1 VTLPFA
7 SAAPHLTSPHPLHHL
22 TSSRPYVFLQC
33 SCRSAQ
39 HMLQLCL
46 QCSLAL
52 CLGRSCLSLRL
63 ALVPRARPSCS
74 SLVLVPRARL
84 SHLSCLASRTVNRYG
99 RCCAMPII
107 STRLVIPQVS
117 KHVLNKQKKMNW
129 RGRVVALSSKKRR
142 DAPLTKWLCG
152 VKNFFTA
159 SLRAPSPA
167 SLEAKT
173 TRSSC
178 RRRCAARSPPPSLRH
193 ALDHLGGGS
202 GPPQEDDHL
211 PGGGV

>member
-1 VTLPFA
+1 MCSCSAPVAVLSTCYSFACSARSPSAWVARACPFA
-7 SAAPHLTSPHPLHHL
+7 
-22 TSSRPYVFLQC
+22 
-33 SCRSAQ
+33 
-39 HMLQLCL
+39 
-46 QCSLAL
+46 
-52 CLGRSCLSLRL
+52 LR
-63 ALVPRARPSCS
+63 S

-211 PGGGV
+211 PGGGEVVVFVAPPSLEATCARS